1 MAGTD
6 APQSVVISPADY
18 IDPVCEPVRVADEIV
33 CNNLNV
39 YCRNPTDDV
48 VLRIV
53 AAGEIL
59 MHQANCATLTSE
71 AFSYTDKLD
80 QLGGSA
86 EEYQTYESLLGQT
99 FHYTVQEDDH
109 GLPAGAQLEYDYGT
123 FIES

>member
-18 IDPVCEPVRVADEIV
+18 IQPVCEPVRVADELV

-39 YCRNPTDDV
+39 YCRDPSDDV

-59 MHQANCATLTSE
+59 MHQVNCATLVS
-71 AFSYTDKLD
+71 AGFDYVSKND
-80 QLGGSA
+80 QLSGSE
-86 EEYQTYESLLGQT
+86 EEYASYE
-99 FHYTVQEDDH
+99 E
-109 GLPAGAQLEYDYGT
+109 GLNA
-123 FIES
+123 

>member
-39 YCRNPTDDV
+39 YCRNPSDDV

-71 AFSYTDKLD
+71 AFSY
-80 QLGGSA
+80 
-86 EEYQTYESLLGQT
+86 
-99 FHYTVQEDDH
+99 
-109 GLPAGAQLEYDYGT
+109 
-123 FIES
+123 